1 MFITIK
7 DLKGFDF
14 SKKYLILD
22 SHVKI
27 DRNECFEQMTNKYA
41 CQKYLNPYAPLDL
54 SFINVIKENKE
65 MRITELLQKY
75 NNETVNNY
83 HEIYNELSKSNY
95 NLLDFNP
102 EFTTNKF
109 PTNLSKEDLSEY
121 FTQMNP
127 DELNSLIE
135 SFSAMELEL
144 FDNLLWGEDSDY
156 FYENVLEI
164 IMDHSAQST
173 ILFLK

>member
-27 DRNECFEQMTNKYA
+27 DRNECFEQMTNKYT

-83 HEIYNELSKSNY
+83 HEIYNELSKAITIY
-95 NLLDFNP
+95 LILIR
-102 EFTTNKF
+102 
-109 PTNLSKEDLSEY
+109 
-121 FTQMNP
+121 
-127 DELNSLIE
+127 SLQLIN
-135 SFSAMELEL
+135 FQP
-144 FDNLLWGEDSDY
+144 
-156 FYENVLEI
+156 I
-164 IMDHSAQST
+164 
-173 ILFLK
+173 